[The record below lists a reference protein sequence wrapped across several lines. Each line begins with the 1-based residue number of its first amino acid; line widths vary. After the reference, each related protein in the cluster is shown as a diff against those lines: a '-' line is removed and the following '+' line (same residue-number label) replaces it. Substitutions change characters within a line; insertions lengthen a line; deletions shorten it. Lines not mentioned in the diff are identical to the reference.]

1 MKKDPRTPAEILAL
15 LRENPTRM
23 TELIAGLTPSQL
35 RMPPEPDAGSL
46 TDNLAHLRACA
57 DVWSACIATMLS
69 EDHPTIRAINPRG
82 WIKRT
87 DYRDLEFATSFAA
100 FTTQREEL
108 LSTLDALSPEQWQRR
123 ATITGAGAPL
133 TRDVHFYAQWLA
145 NHERTHLKPMARVAA
160 TVRG

>member
-1 MKKDPRTPAEILAL
+1 MRKDPRAPDKILAL
-15 LRENPTRM
+15 LRENPARM
-23 TELIAGLTPSQL
+23 TELTAGLTPAQL
-35 RMPPEPDAGSL
+35 RTPPEPDAWSH

-57 DVWSACIATMLS
+57 DVWGDCIATMLA
-69 EDHPTIRAINPRG
+69 EEHPTIRAINPRG

-87 DYRDLEFATSFAA
+87 NYRDLEFAASFAA
-100 FTTQREEL
+100 FTKQREAL
-108 LSTLDALSPEQWQRR
+108 LTRLDALSPEQWARR